1 MGLRLWLFSCP
12 FLSLIPKAVLKGVNL
27 MLFLPQSVARLP
39 PIGISCLEL
48 CYLVRNFFCKIQ
60 IFQTAK
66 RDDCFSTAYGHIIS
80 YILPFVHNACN
91 STGKD
96 GMAWDNIIR
105 YGLYRKVV
113 KYHLRLGVWRAAS
126 YIVRFIIC
134 LIV

>member
-1 MGLRLWLFSCP
+1 
-12 FLSLIPKAVLKGVNL
+12 

-39 PIGISCLEL
+39 PIGIPCLEL

-80 YILPFVHNACN
+80 YILPFVHNTCN
-91 STGKD
+91 FTGKD